1 MSEESK
7 QIVLSEYAEKAYLTY
22 AMSVIKGRALPS
34 LSDGQKPVQR
44 RILFAMHEM
53 GLVPNNKPVKSARVV
68 GDVIGKYHPHGDAS
82 SYEAMVRLA
91 QEFIMRY
98 PLVEGIGNYGSRDG
112 DNAAAMRYTEAR
124 LTPFAEILLKEIHM
138 GTVDFAPNYDGNDQ
152 EPVDLPSRLPMVLL
166 NGASGIAVGLSTEIP
181 SHNLGEITDAATAL
195 LKNPNLTTK
204 ALLQYVLGPDFAT
217 GGQIIN
223 SQQEI
228 LQMYEEGRG
237 SLRVRARYHIE
248 KLANRHWQIV
258 VEEIPQY
265 ASTKK
270 ILSQV
275 EDLLNPKIKPGKKQ
289 LSEEQN
295 NRKALFSSLLYRIR
309 DEADQNSP
317 VRLVF
322 EPKSRRQDPT
332 ELMNTLMAETDLEL
346 TVSVHLIMIGL
357 NGLPQQKSLKTI
369 LTEWLQFRAQSV
381 ERRLKTRLKAVENRL
396 HLLAGR
402 MTAYLHID
410 QVIALIRESDEPKK
424 SLITQFSL
432 SELQAED
439 ILEIRL
445 RQLAKLEWIKLEEE
459 QNKLQKEESQLK
471 HLLQDKK
478 QRDLL
483 IIQELEEDKEK
494 FNDKRRTL
502 IQEAARAELNQSAPD
517 QAITVILSK
526 QGWIRK
532 RVGHNLNLSNF
543 SFKEG
548 DELQAVI
555 ETRSIAPILLI
566 SSSGQVYTVDS
577 TDIRS
582 GRNDGIPLS
591 SLIALPAGANIVG
604 MLSSDGPEDTVFF
617 ASSAGYGFLSP
628 LDQLKSHTKHGRSVI
643 DLSLI
648 HI

>member
-483 IIQELEEDKEK
+483 I
-494 FNDKRRTL
+494 
-502 IQEAARAELNQSAPD
+502 
-517 QAITVILSK
+517 SK
-526 QGWIRK
+526 
-532 RVGHNLNLSNF
+532 N
-543 SFKEG
+543 
-548 DELQAVI
+548 
-555 ETRSIAPILLI
+555 
-566 SSSGQVYTVDS
+566 
-577 TDIRS
+577 
-582 GRNDGIPLS
+582 
-591 SLIALPAGANIVG
+591 
-604 MLSSDGPEDTVFF
+604 
-617 ASSAGYGFLSP
+617 
-628 LDQLKSHTKHGRSVI
+628 
-643 DLSLI
+643 
-648 HI
+648 

>member
-1 MSEESK
+1 
-7 QIVLSEYAEKAYLTY
+7 
-22 AMSVIKGRALPS
+22 
-34 LSDGQKPVQR
+34 
-44 RILFAMHEM
+44 
-53 GLVPNNKPVKSARVV
+53 
-68 GDVIGKYHPHGDAS
+68 
-82 SYEAMVRLA
+82 
-91 QEFIMRY
+91 
-98 PLVEGIGNYGSRDG
+98 
-112 DNAAAMRYTEAR
+112 
-124 LTPFAEILLKEIHM
+124 
-138 GTVDFAPNYDGNDQ
+138 
-152 EPVDLPSRLPMVLL
+152 
-166 NGASGIAVGLSTEIP
+166 
-181 SHNLGEITDAATAL
+181 
-195 LKNPNLTTK
+195 
-204 ALLQYVLGPDFAT
+204 
-217 GGQIIN
+217 
-223 SQQEI
+223 
-228 LQMYEEGRG
+228 MYEEGRG

-396 HLLAGR
+396 HLLTGR

-445 RQLAKLEWIKLEEE
+445 RQLAKLEWIKLC
-459 QNKLQKEESQLK
+459 
-471 HLLQDKK
+471 LLYTSPSP
-478 QRDLL
+478 RD
-483 IIQELEEDKEK
+483 
-494 FNDKRRTL
+494 
-502 IQEAARAELNQSAPD
+502 
-517 QAITVILSK
+517 
-526 QGWIRK
+526 
-532 RVGHNLNLSNF
+532 
-543 SFKEG
+543 
-548 DELQAVI
+548 
-555 ETRSIAPILLI
+555 
-566 SSSGQVYTVDS
+566 
-577 TDIRS
+577 
-582 GRNDGIPLS
+582 
-591 SLIALPAGANIVG
+591 
-604 MLSSDGPEDTVFF
+604 
-617 ASSAGYGFLSP
+617 
-628 LDQLKSHTKHGRSVI
+628 
-643 DLSLI
+643 
-648 HI
+648 